1 MLNVE
6 EALQELGQK
15 SLNDIQKETAVKWAS
30 RAAASFQNCLSETG
44 TKKMVCWSVGEEY
57 AHEAVE
63 HAALVEGEDM
73 VSVIKQELEQYRQA
87 AAQSL
92 DQLFE
97 EKAVPSEQNP

>member
-6 EALQELGQK
+6 EALKELSQK
-15 SLNDIQKETAVKWAS
+15 NLNQIQKETAIKWAS
-30 RAAASFQNCLSETG
+30 RACASFQNCLSEEG
-44 TKKMVCWSVGEEY
+44 AKKMVCWSVGEEF

-73 VSVIKQELEQYRQA
+73 VSVIKQELEPYRDR
-87 AAQSL
+87 AAQDI

-97 EKAVPSEQNP
+97 KKAVPSEQNP